1 MQRTDA
7 GPACFPL
14 AELRHAVD
22 GGIAAWLDRSGS
34 GADDSDH
41 LATAQRWALCPPGKL
56 LRPITLLAAAGAVGG
71 SYDAVLPAAV
81 GIELAHVA
89 TLVHD
94 DIIDGDEL
102 RRGKTAAH
110 REFGLAHG
118 VLAADSLFF
127 ALFQQV
133 GACRQ
138 AGVPAGRV
146 LDAVEVLG
154 AAGQQTARGVAQEV
168 ALSGS
173 LSEVTAAAD
182 GGIAAYVEM
191 ARLKSAS
198 LFYSACHVGALLGGG
213 SAEETRALAAY
224 GEAMGIAF
232 QIRDDLLP
240 YVADGDAGDD
250 GDEDGDGDGDGG
262 LRAGK
267 PVCSDLRNRRPAL
280 PVLLAHRLGGRAERA
295 ALVELVDGTTDE
307 RARQRQLSR
316 LAHGTGALDAA
327 QSMARAYVDR
337 CRDALGPVP
346 AGPDRD
352 RLAWLADEVA
362 GAAYGSGTAGAGPGT
377 GAAGAGPGSG
387 TAGAASGNGAPG
399 TANGHEPW
407 GEANG
412 HESAGEAY
420 GHGAA
425 GTAEGHEAAGTAN
438 GHRPGG
444 DQP

>member
-22 GGIAAWLDRSGS
+22 AGIAAWLDRGGP
-34 GADDSDH
+34 GAGAADGDGDADY
-41 LATAQRWALCPPGKL
+41 LATAQRWALSPPGKL

-71 SYDAVLPAAV
+71 SYDAVMPAAV

-102 RRGKTAAH
+102 RRGKAAAH

-127 ALFQQV
+127 ALFQQL
-133 GACRQ
+133 GGCRRT
-138 AGVPAGRV
+138 GVPESCV
-146 LDAVEVLG
+146 LDAVEALG

-173 LSEVTAAAD
+173 LCEVTAPAD

-191 ARLKSAS
+191 VRLKSAS
-198 LFYSACHVGALLGGG
+198 LFRAACHVGALLGGG
-213 SAEETRALAAY
+213 NPEQAGVLAVY

-240 YVADGDAGDD
+240 YTSVVGGGDSADSGGEYDHDD
-250 GDEDGDGDGDGG
+250 GDRVD

-280 PVLLAHRLGGRAERA
+280 PVLLAHRLGGHAERA
-295 ALVELVDGTTDE
+295 ALAALVDGTSDE
-307 RARQRQLSR
+307 HGRHRQLSR
-316 LAHGTGALDAA
+316 LARETGALRAA

-337 CRDALGPVP
+337 CHRALAPVP
-346 AGPDRD
+346 PGADRD

-362 GAAYGSGTAGAGPGT
+362 GPAYGQEHGGVQERGCSPAH
-377 GAAGAGPGSG
+377 GSSP
-387 TAGAASGNGAPG
+387 A
-399 TANGHEPW
+399 
-407 GEANG
+407 
-412 HESAGEAY
+412 
-420 GHGAA
+420 HGRA
-425 GTAEGHEAAGTAN
+425 T
-438 GHRPGG
+438 GG
-444 DQP
+444 DLP

>member
-22 GGIAAWLDRSGS
+22 GGIAAWLDRAGA
-34 GADDSDH
+34 GADGSDH

-81 GIELAHVA
+81 GLELAHVA

-102 RRGKTAAH
+102 RRGKAAAH

-127 ALFQQV
+127 ALFEQL
-133 GACRQ
+133 GACRRS
-138 AGVPAGRV
+138 GVPAGRV

-154 AAGQQTARGVAQEV
+154 AVGQQTARGVAQEV

-173 LSEVTAAAD
+173 LREVTAAAD

-213 SAEETRALAAY
+213 SPEETRALAAY

-240 YVADGDAGDD
+240 YVPGGDAGD
-250 GDEDGDGDGDGG
+250 GDGGGG

-295 ALVELVDGTTDE
+295 ALVELVDGTSDE
-307 RARQRQLSR
+307 LARQRQLSR
-316 LAHGTGALDAA
+316 LARDTGALDAA
-327 QSMARAYVDR
+327 QKMARAYVDR
-337 CRDALGPVP
+337 CREALAPVP
-346 AGPDRD
+346 AGADRD

-362 GAAYGSGTAGAGPGT
+362 GTAYE
-377 GAAGAGPGSG
+377 
-387 TAGAASGNGAPG
+387 
-399 TANGHEPW
+399 HD
-407 GEANG
+407 
-412 HESAGEAY
+412 
-420 GHGAA
+420 AA
-425 GTAEGHEAAGTAN
+425 GTAYGHEAADTAR
-438 GHRPGG
+438 GHHPGG
-444 DQP
+444 DRP

>member
-22 GGIAAWLDRSGS
+22 TGIAAWLDRGGS
-34 GADDSDH
+34 GADDPDL
-41 LATAQRWALCPPGKL
+41 LATAQRWALSPPGKL

-71 SYDAVLPAAV
+71 SYDAVMPAAV

-102 RRGKTAAH
+102 RRGKVAAH

-127 ALFQQV
+127 ALFEQL
-133 GACRQ
+133 GACRRT
-138 AGVPAGRV
+138 GVPAGCV
-146 LDAVEVLG
+146 VDAVEALG
-154 AAGQQTARGVAQEV
+154 AAGQQTARGVAHEV

-173 LSEVTAAAD
+173 LREVTATAD

-191 ARLKSAS
+191 VRLKSAS
-198 LFYSACHVGALLGGG
+198 LFRAACQVGALLGGAG
-213 SAEETRALAAY
+213 PERAGVLAAY

-240 YVADGDAGDD
+240 YASDGD
-250 GDEDGDGDGDGG
+250 GDEDDGAGDR
-262 LRAGK
+262 RAGK
-267 PVCSDLRNRRPAL
+267 PVSSDLRNRRPAL
-280 PVLLAHRLGGRAERA
+280 PVLLIHRLGGRAERA
-295 ALVELVDGTTDE
+295 ALAALVDGTTDE
-307 RARQRQLSR
+307 RARQRQLAR
-316 LAHGTGALDAA
+316 LARDTGALRAA
-327 QSMARAYVDR
+327 QSMARAYVER
-337 CRDALGPVP
+337 CHRALAPVP

-362 GAAYGSGTAGAGPGT
+362 GTAYGT
-377 GAAGAGPGSG
+377 
-387 TAGAASGNGAPG
+387 
-399 TANGHEPW
+399 
-407 GEANG
+407 
-412 HESAGEAY
+412 AY
-420 GHGAA
+420 GKAY
-425 GTAEGHEAAGTAN
+425 AEG
-438 GHRPGG
+438 PGG
-444 DQP
+444 DRP

>member
-22 GGIAAWLDRSGS
+22 RGIAAWLDRTGS

-102 RRGKTAAH
+102 RRGKAAAH

-127 ALFQQV
+127 ALFEQV

-138 AGVPAGRV
+138 AGVPANRV
-146 LDAVEVLG
+146 LDAVGVLG

-173 LSEVTAAAD
+173 LREVTSAAD

-213 SAEETRALAAY
+213 SPEETRALAAY

-250 GDEDGDGDGDGG
+250 GEGEDGDGDGE

-316 LAHGTGALDAA
+316 LAHDTGALDAA

-337 CRDALGPVP
+337 CREALAPVP
-346 AGPDRD
+346 AGTDRD

-362 GAAYGSGTAGAGPGT
+362 GATY
-377 GAAGAGPGSG
+377 
-387 TAGAASGNGAPG
+387 GNGAAG
-399 TANGHEPW
+399 TANGHET
-407 GEANG
+407 
-412 HESAGEAY
+412 AGETY
-420 GHGAA
+420 
-425 GTAEGHEAAGTAN
+425 GHEAAGTAY
-438 GHRPGG
+438 GHGPGG

>member
-14 AELRHAVD
+14 AELRHAVG
-22 GGIAAWLDRSGS
+22 GGIAAWLDRAGA
-34 GADDSDH
+34 GADGSDY

-81 GIELAHVA
+81 GLELAHVA

-94 DIIDGDEL
+94 DIIDGDGL
-102 RRGKTAAH
+102 RRGKAAAH

-127 ALFQQV
+127 ALFEQL
-133 GACRQ
+133 GACRRT
-138 AGVPAGRV
+138 GVPAGRV

-154 AAGQQTARGVAQEV
+154 AVGQQTARGVAQEV

-173 LSEVTAAAD
+173 LREVTAAAD

-213 SAEETRALAAY
+213 SPEETRALAAY

-240 YVADGDAGDD
+240 YVPDGDAGDAGDAGDD
-250 GDEDGDGDGDGG
+250 GDGEDGEDGDGGRA

-295 ALVELVDGTTDE
+295 ALVALVDGTTDE
-307 RARQRQLSR
+307 LARQRQLSR
-316 LAHGTGALDAA
+316 LARDTGALDAA
-327 QSMARAYVDR
+327 QMMARAYVDR
-337 CRDALGPVP
+337 CREALAPVP
-346 AGPDRD
+346 AGADRD

-362 GAAYGSGTAGAGPGT
+362 GTAYE
-377 GAAGAGPGSG
+377 
-387 TAGAASGNGAPG
+387 
-399 TANGHEPW
+399 HD
-407 GEANG
+407 
-412 HESAGEAY
+412 
-420 GHGAA
+420 AA
-425 GTAEGHEAAGTAN
+425 GTAYEHDAAGTAYEHDAAGTAYEHDAAGTAYEHDAAGTAYGHEAADTAY
-438 GHRPGG
+438 GHHPGG
-444 DQP
+444 DRP

>member
-14 AELRHAVD
+14 AELRHAVG
-22 GGIAAWLDRSGS
+22 GGIAAWLDRAGA
-34 GADDSDH
+34 GADGSDY

-81 GIELAHVA
+81 GLELAHVA

-94 DIIDGDEL
+94 DIIDGDGL
-102 RRGKTAAH
+102 RRGKAAAH

-127 ALFQQV
+127 ALFEQL
-133 GACRQ
+133 GACRRT
-138 AGVPAGRV
+138 GVPAGRV

-154 AAGQQTARGVAQEV
+154 AVGQQTARGVAQEV

-173 LSEVTAAAD
+173 LREVTAAAD

-213 SAEETRALAAY
+213 SPEETRALAAY

-240 YVADGDAGDD
+240 YVPDGDAGDD
-250 GDEDGDGDGDGG
+250 GDGEDGEDGDGGRA

-295 ALVELVDGTTDE
+295 ALVALVDGTTDE
-307 RARQRQLSR
+307 LARQRQLSR
-316 LAHGTGALDAA
+316 LARDTGALDAA
-327 QSMARAYVDR
+327 QMMARAYVDR
-337 CRDALGPVP
+337 CREALAPVP
-346 AGPDRD
+346 AGADRD

-362 GAAYGSGTAGAGPGT
+362 GTAYE
-377 GAAGAGPGSG
+377 
-387 TAGAASGNGAPG
+387 
-399 TANGHEPW
+399 HD
-407 GEANG
+407 
-412 HESAGEAY
+412 
-420 GHGAA
+420 AA
-425 GTAEGHEAAGTAN
+425 GTAYGHEAADTAY
-438 GHRPGG
+438 GHHPGG
-444 DQP
+444 DRP

>member
-22 GGIAAWLDRSGS
+22 AGIADWLDRGGA
-34 GADDSDH
+34 GADDPDL
-41 LATAQRWALCPPGKL
+41 LATAQRWALSPPGKL

-71 SYDAVLPAAV
+71 SYEAVLPAAV

-102 RRGKTAAH
+102 RRGKVAAH

-127 ALFQQV
+127 ALFQQL
-133 GACRQ
+133 GDCRRT
-138 AGVPAGRV
+138 GVPAGCV
-146 LDAVEVLG
+146 LDAVEALG

-173 LSEVTAAAD
+173 LREVTAAAD

-191 ARLKSAS
+191 VRLKSAS
-198 LFYSACHVGALLGGG
+198 LFRAACQVGALLGGG
-213 SAEETRALAAY
+213 SPEQAEVLAAY

-240 YVADGDAGDD
+240 YVSDGAGGE
-250 GDEDGDGDGDGG
+250 GDVGDVH
-262 LRAGK
+262 AGK

-280 PVLLAHRLGGRAERA
+280 PVLLAHRLGGRTERA
-295 ALVELVDGTTDE
+295 VLAELVDGSSDE
-307 RARQRQLSR
+307 RARQRQLAR
-316 LAHGTGALDAA
+316 LARDTGALRAA
-327 QSMARAYVDR
+327 QSMARTYVVR
-337 CRDALGPVP
+337 CHRALAPVP
-346 AGPDRD
+346 PGADRD

-362 GAAYGSGTAGAGPGT
+362 GP
-377 GAAGAGPGSG
+377 
-387 TAGAASGNGAPG
+387 
-399 TANGHEPW
+399 
-407 GEANG
+407 
-412 HESAGEAY
+412 AY
-420 GHGAA
+420 GHGS
-425 GTAEGHEAAGTAN
+425 
-438 GHRPGG
+438 GG
-444 DQP
+444 DRP